1 MRRDEDVGE
10 GSPLSARALGIALG
24 IWTGVLVAIAFVIV
38 PMVFAL
44 CAPSP
49 GIQ

>member
-10 GSPLSARALGIALG
+10 GPPLSPRAIGIALG
-24 IWTGVLVAIAFVIV
+24 IWTGVLVALAFVVV
-38 PMVFAL
+38 PMAFAL